1 MRKPS
6 SAMILSALL
15 AISWI
20 GFIASKPQAE
30 ERRNLTDKWEY
41 KNTDKNS
48 ELFESGKNGWEA
60 YAVIH
65 QMGETQPTYF
75 LKKRTN

>member
-6 SAMILSALL
+6 TSMILSALL
-15 AISWI
+15 ALSWI
-20 GFIASKPQAE
+20 GFLASQPQAE
-30 ERRNLTDKWEY
+30 ERRYLNDKWDY
-41 KNTDKNS
+41 KSTDKNS
-48 ELFESGKNGWEA
+48 ELFESGRNGWEA

-65 QMGETQPTYF
+65 STGDTQPTYF